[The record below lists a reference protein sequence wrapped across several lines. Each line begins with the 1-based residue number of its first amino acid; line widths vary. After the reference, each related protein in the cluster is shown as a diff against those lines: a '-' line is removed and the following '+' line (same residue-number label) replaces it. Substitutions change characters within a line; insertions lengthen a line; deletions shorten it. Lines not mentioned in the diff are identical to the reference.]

1 MGEEVLRHLTQIEA
15 ALPKAVW
22 TSLTRDVPAAHAAA
36 FYTGETPEWAFVVSS
51 FDISEQGFPEGTRG
65 YDGAARSKSSPLIV
79 RLTRQLAERA
89 VRLAGEV

>member
-15 ALPKAVW
+15 ALPQAEW
-22 TSLTRDVPAAHAAA
+22 TRLAQASNAHAAV
-36 FYTGETPEWAFVVSS
+36 FYTGDTPEWAFVVSS

-79 RLTRQLAERA
+79 RLTRKLAEQA